1 MTVNQSHFGLTDL
14 FLVDN
19 ACIRHFVVKV
29 ISLTRTLTNTGEY
42 GITAVCLSN
51 VVDQL
56 HDDNGLTNTRTTES
70 TNFTTLSKRADKVDD
85 LDTSLEDLGV
95 SCLVNQFWWKAVDRA
110 TLVGCD
116 WALFVHCI
124 TSNVEDAAENGFT
137 YRDGDR

>member
-1 MTVNQSHFGLTDL
+1 MTVDQSNLRVADV
-14 FLVDN
+14 FLVN
-19 ACIRHFVVKV
+19 NTCIGHFVIQV
-29 ISLTRTLTNTGEY
+29 ITLTRTLTNTGEY

-70 TNFTTLSKRADKVDD
+70 ANFTTLSERADKVDD
-85 LDTSLEDLGV
+85 LDASLKDLSFG
-95 SCLVNQFWWKAVDRA
+95 CLVDQLWRLAMNRA